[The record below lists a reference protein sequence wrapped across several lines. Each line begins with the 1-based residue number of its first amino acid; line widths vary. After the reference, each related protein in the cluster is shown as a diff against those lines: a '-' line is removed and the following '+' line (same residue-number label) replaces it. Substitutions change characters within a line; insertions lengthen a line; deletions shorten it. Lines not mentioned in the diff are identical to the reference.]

1 MSDPRFPNHAK
12 RIAATPQ
19 TPSIARVVGR
29 REPHMRFAQWQ
40 GAKMSLRVPK
50 KVFRV
55 KAACDNVVD
64 DNFSFET
71 PSDSMSA
78 GFMRSFVVAS

>member
-1 MSDPRFPNHAK
+1 MSDPRSPNHAK
-12 RIAATPQ
+12 RIAATSQ
-19 TPSIARVVGR
+19 TPSIARLVGR

-40 GAKMSLRVPK
+40 GAKLSLRVPK
-50 KVFRV
+50 KVFCV

-71 PSDSMSA
+71 QSDRMSA
-78 GFMRSFVVAS
+78 GFLRTLVVAS